1 MYRRRCKRK
10 MGGISM
16 DKILIQG
23 RGAFGGIAT
32 APAVVCPESIL
43 GMVGID
49 AATGLIAEKGHS
61 QYGQDITGKVLVL
74 PCSKGSC
81 GWSCLFHSAKVMGH
95 NPAAWLF
102 SKMDSKAGVVSVIC
116 GVPVVTDFPDDIDLF
131 SIIQTGDIVSVN
143 GDTGEVTVIKE

>member
-1 MYRRRCKRK
+1 
-10 MGGISM
+10 M

-49 AATGLIAEKGHS
+49 TATGLIAEKGHS

-81 GWSCLFHSAKVMGH
+81 GWSC
-95 NPAAWLF
+95 LF